1 MQLVETIILLFIVVD
16 PFGNLPFIIAI
27 LEKLD
32 TPRYHKAILRE
43 IAIAFFVLCLFLFA
57 GDTILEHL
65 NIRQSSVRIAGG
77 IILLIIA
84 LQMIFRT
91 ASEMFQHEYQN
102 DPLIVPI
109 SMPSIAGPSAITTVI
124 ILKTDH
130 TVSTLHVLAALAVVF
145 GLTLTI
151 LYIGRF
157 LVDRLGP
164 RVLRALEKFMG
175 MLLSLIAVDMIMLG
189 IRDILMA
196 SI

>member
-1 MQLVETIILLFIVVD
+1 MQLAETIILLFIVVD

-27 LEKLD
+27 LEQLD
-32 TPRYHKAILRE
+32 TPHYHKAILRE
-43 IAIAFFVLCLFLFA
+43 ITIAFIVLCLFLFA

-84 LQMIFRT
+84 LQMIFRS

-130 TVSTLHVLAALAVVF
+130 TVPTLHILAALAIVF
-145 GLTLTI
+145 GLTLAI

-157 LVDRLGP
+157 LVERLGP

-175 MLLSLIAVDMIMLG
+175 MLLSLISVDMIMMG

-196 SI
+196 GT